1 MLDFDLVLF
10 GATGDLAMRKLFVSL
25 YEIYTHY
32 GFKKDSK
39 IIASGRKELSN
50 EEFLALLCEK
60 TQLHSR
66 EKGEE
71 FLAHI
76 SYLRVRLD
84 NPKDFEELSKIATKN
99 KPLIFYFSISPS
111 FFATTAQNLAQ
122 NALNHANTRL
132 ILEKPLGH
140 DLKTCKEIFQSISAF
155 FKEEQI
161 FRIDHYLGKKGVQ
174 NILELRLNNPILNIL
189 WDQISAVEICVYE
202 TLGVEE
208 RGEFYDKIGAL
219 RDMVQNH
226 LLQVLSLIATDLPND
241 LKDLRKEK
249 IKVLKTLQPPKDFK
263 KQVIRAQ
270 YQGYRDENKVHKE
283 SQTET
288 FVAIKAFLDT
298 PKFKGVPFYL
308 KHAKKMP
315 HNQASVKIHFF
326 NAVNTLEFFLSQDKI
341 TLTLQD
347 HQNPLILETHNKQE
361 FLQPYA
367 KLLYD
372 AIQNNHNNFAH
383 QLELEAS
390 WVFIDTLIEG
400 FMNNAT
406 PLYSY
411 ESHNLNESEFLKPL
425 YQ

>member
-25 YEIYTHY
+25 YEIYAHY

-76 SYLRVRLD
+76 SYFCVRLD
-84 NPKDFEELSKIATKN
+84 NLKDFEELSKIATKN

-111 FFATTAQNLAQ
+111 FFATTAQHLAK
-122 NALNHANTRL
+122 NALNHADTRL

-140 DLKTCKEIFQSISAF
+140 DLKTCKEIFQSISTF

-208 RGEFYDKIGAL
+208 RGEFYDRIGAL

-270 YQGYRDENKVHKE
+270 YQGYRDENKVDKE

-315 HNQASVKIHFF
+315 RNQASVKIHF

-347 HQNPLILETHNKQE
+347 HQNPLILETHHKQE

>member
-76 SYLRVRLD
+76 SYFCVRLD

-111 FFATTAQNLAQ
+111 FFATTAQHLAK

-140 DLKTCKEIFQSISAF
+140 DLKTCKEIFKSISAF

-270 YQGYRDENKVHKE
+270 YQGYRDENKINKE

-315 HNQASVKIHFF
+315 HNQASAKIHF

-347 HQNPLILETHNKQE
+347 HQNPLILETHHKQE

>member
-76 SYLRVRLD
+76 SYFCVRLN

-111 FFATTAQNLAQ
+111 FFATTAQHLAK

-140 DLKTCKEIFQSISAF
+140 DLKTCKEIFQSISVF

-270 YQGYRDENKVHKE
+270 YQGYRDENKVNKE

-315 HNQASVKIHFF
+315 HNQASAKIHF

-406 PLYSY
+406 PLHSY

>member
-76 SYLRVRLD
+76 SYFCVRLD

-111 FFATTAQNLAQ
+111 FFATTAQHLAK

-140 DLKTCKEIFQSISAF
+140 DLKTCKEIFKSISAF

-315 HNQASVKIHFF
+315 RNQASVKIHF
-326 NAVNTLEFFLSQDKI
+326 NAINTLEFFLSQDKI

-400 FMNNAT
+400 FINNAT
-406 PLYSY
+406 PLHSY

>member
-76 SYLRVRLD
+76 SYLHIRLD

-111 FFATTAQNLAQ
+111 FFATTAQHLAK

-140 DLKTCKEIFQSISAF
+140 DLKTCQEIFQSISVF

-174 NILELRLNNPILNIL
+174 NILELRLNNPILNVL

-270 YQGYRDENKVHKE
+270 YQGYRDENKVNKE

-315 HNQASVKIHFF
+315 HNQASVKIHF

-341 TLTLQD
+341 ALTLKD
-347 HQNPLILETHNKQE
+347 NQNPLVLETHNKQE

>member
-60 TQLHSR
+60 IQLHSR

-76 SYLRVRLD
+76 SYFCVRLD

-111 FFATTAQNLAQ
+111 FFATTAQYLAK

-140 DLKTCKEIFQSISAF
+140 DLKTCKEIFQSISTF

-315 HNQASVKIHFF
+315 RNQASAKIHF

-347 HQNPLILETHNKQE
+347 HQNPLILETHHKQE

>member
-76 SYLRVRLD
+76 SYFCVRLD

-111 FFATTAQNLAQ
+111 FFATTAQYLAK

-140 DLKTCKEIFQSISAF
+140 DLKTCKEIFQSISTF

-208 RGEFYDKIGAL
+208 RGEFYDRIGAL

-270 YQGYRDENKVHKE
+270 YQGYRDENKVNKE

-315 HNQASVKIHFF
+315 HNQASAKIHF

-347 HQNPLILETHNKQE
+347 HQNPLILETHHKQE

>member
-76 SYLRVRLD
+76 SYFCVRLD

-111 FFATTAQNLAQ
+111 FFATTAQHLAK

-140 DLKTCKEIFQSISAF
+140 DLKTCKEIFQSISTF

-226 LLQVLSLIATDLPND
+226 LLQVLSLIATDLPSD

-270 YQGYRDENKVHKE
+270 YQGYRDENKVNKE

-288 FVAIKAFLDT
+288 FVAIKAFLDM

-315 HNQASVKIHFF
+315 HNQASAKIHF

-347 HQNPLILETHNKQE
+347 HQNPLILETHHKQE

-411 ESHNLNESEFLKPL
+411 ESHNLNELEFLKPL

>member
-76 SYLRVRLD
+76 SYFCVRLD

-111 FFATTAQNLAQ
+111 FFATTAQHLAK

-140 DLKTCKEIFQSISAF
+140 DLKTCKEIFKSISAF

-270 YQGYRDENKVHKE
+270 YQGYRDENKVNKE

-315 HNQASVKIHFF
+315 HNQASAKIHF

-347 HQNPLILETHNKQE
+347 HQNPLILETHHKQE

-406 PLYSY
+406 PLHSY

>member
-25 YEIYTHY
+25 YEIYAYY
-32 GFKKDSK
+32 GFKKDSR

-76 SYLRVRLD
+76 SYVCVRLD
-84 NPKDFEELSKIATKN
+84 NPKDFEKLSKIATKN

-111 FFATTAQNLAQ
+111 FFATTAQHLAQ

-140 DLKTCKEIFQSISAF
+140 DLKTCQEIFQSISTF

-174 NILELRLNNPILNIL
+174 NILELRRNNPILNIL

-270 YQGYRDENKVHKE
+270 YQGYRDENKVNKE

-315 HNQASVKIHFF
+315 HNQASVKIHF

-341 TLTLQD
+341 TLTLKD
-347 HQNPLILETHNKQE
+347 HQNPLVLETHNKQE

-390 WVFIDTLIEG
+390 WVFIDTLIES

>member
-66 EKGEE
+66 KKGEK

-76 SYLRVRLD
+76 SYFCVRLD

-111 FFATTAQNLAQ
+111 FFAATAQHLAK

-140 DLKTCKEIFQSISAF
+140 DLKTCKEIFKSISAF

-270 YQGYRDENKVHKE
+270 YQGYRDENKVNKE

-315 HNQASVKIHFF
+315 HNQASAKIHF
-326 NAVNTLEFFLSQDKI
+326 NAVNALEFFLSQDKI

-347 HQNPLILETHNKQE
+347 HQNPLILETHHKQE

>member
-76 SYLRVRLD
+76 SYFCVRLD

-111 FFATTAQNLAQ
+111 FFATTAQYLAK

-140 DLKTCKEIFQSISAF
+140 DLKTCKEIFQSISTF

-315 HNQASVKIHFF
+315 RNQASAKIHF

-347 HQNPLILETHNKQE
+347 HQNPLILETHHKQE

-406 PLYSY
+406 PLHSY

>member
-76 SYLRVRLD
+76 SYLCVRLD

-111 FFATTAQNLAQ
+111 FFATTAQHLAK

-140 DLKTCKEIFQSISAF
+140 DLKTCKEIFQSISTF

-315 HNQASVKIHFF
+315 RNQASAKIHF
-326 NAVNTLEFFLSQDKI
+326 NAVNALEFFLSQDKI

-347 HQNPLILETHNKQE
+347 HQNPLILETHHKQE

-390 WVFIDTLIEG
+390 WVFIDTLIES

>member
-76 SYLRVRLD
+76 GYFCVRLD

-111 FFATTAQNLAQ
+111 FFATTAQYLAK

-140 DLKTCKEIFQSISAF
+140 DLKTCKEIFQSISTF

-315 HNQASVKIHFF
+315 RNQASAKIHF

-347 HQNPLILETHNKQE
+347 HQNPLILETHHKQE

>member
-60 TQLHSR
+60 AQLHSR
-66 EKGEE
+66 EKGEK

-76 SYLRVRLD
+76 SYFCVRLD

-111 FFATTAQNLAQ
+111 FFATTAQHLAK

-140 DLKTCKEIFQSISAF
+140 DLKTCKEIFQSISTF

-270 YQGYRDENKVHKE
+270 YQGYRDENKVNKE

-315 HNQASVKIHFF
+315 RNQASAKIHF

>member
-1 MLDFDLVLF
+1 MLDFDLILF

-76 SYLRVRLD
+76 SYFCVRLD

-111 FFATTAQNLAQ
+111 FFATTAQHLAK

-140 DLKTCKEIFQSISAF
+140 DLKTCKEIFQSISTF

-270 YQGYRDENKVHKE
+270 YQGYRDENKVNKE

-315 HNQASVKIHFF
+315 RNQASVKIHF

-347 HQNPLILETHNKQE
+347 HQNPLILETHHKQE

>member
-76 SYLRVRLD
+76 SYFCVRLD

-111 FFATTAQNLAQ
+111 FFATTAQYLAK

-140 DLKTCKEIFQSISAF
+140 DLKTCKEIFQSISVF

-226 LLQVLSLIATDLPND
+226 LLQVLSLIATDLPSD

-315 HNQASVKIHFF
+315 RNQASAKIHF

-347 HQNPLILETHNKQE
+347 HQNPLILETHHKQE

-406 PLYSY
+406 PLHFY

>member
-76 SYLRVRLD
+76 SYFCVRLD
-84 NPKDFEELSKIATKN
+84 NLKDFEELSKIATKN

-111 FFATTAQNLAQ
+111 FFATTAQHLAK
-122 NALNHANTRL
+122 NALNHADTRL

-140 DLKTCKEIFQSISAF
+140 DLKTCKEIFQSISTF

-226 LLQVLSLIATDLPND
+226 LLQVLSLIATDLPSD

-315 HNQASVKIHFF
+315 RNQASVKIHF

-347 HQNPLILETHNKQE
+347 HQNPLILETHHKQE

>member
-60 TQLHSR
+60 TQLHSK

-76 SYLRVRLD
+76 SYFCVRLD

-111 FFATTAQNLAQ
+111 FFATTAQHLAK

-140 DLKTCKEIFQSISAF
+140 DLKTCKEIFQSISTF

-174 NILELRLNNPILNIL
+174 NILELRLNNPILSIL

-315 HNQASVKIHFF
+315 HNQASAKIHF
-326 NAVNTLEFFLSQDKI
+326 NAINTLEFFLSQDKI

-347 HQNPLILETHNKQE
+347 HQNPLILETHHKQE

-411 ESHNLNESEFLKPL
+411 ESHSLNESEFLKPL

>member
-60 TQLHSR
+60 IQLHSR

-76 SYLRVRLD
+76 SYFCVRLD

-111 FFATTAQNLAQ
+111 FFATTAQHLAK

-140 DLKTCKEIFQSISAF
+140 DLKTCKEIFKSISAF

-174 NILELRLNNPILNIL
+174 NILELRLNNHILNIL

-270 YQGYRDENKVHKE
+270 YQGYRDENKVNKE

-315 HNQASVKIHFF
+315 HNQASAKIHF

-347 HQNPLILETHNKQE
+347 HQNPLILETHHKQE

>member
-76 SYLRVRLD
+76 SYFCVRLD

-111 FFATTAQNLAQ
+111 FFATTAQYLAK

-140 DLKTCKEIFQSISAF
+140 DLKTCKEIFQSISVF

-315 HNQASVKIHFF
+315 RNQASAKIHF

-347 HQNPLILETHNKQE
+347 HQNPLILETHHKQE

>member
-66 EKGEE
+66 EKGRE

-84 NPKDFEELSKIATKN
+84 NPKDFGELSKIATNN

-140 DLKTCKEIFQSISAF
+140 DLKTCQEIFQSISAF

-241 LKDLRKEK
+241 LKDLRQEK

-270 YQGYRDENKVHKE
+270 YQG
-283 SQTET
+283 
-288 FVAIKAFLDT
+288 
-298 PKFKGVPFYL
+298 
-308 KHAKKMP
+308 
-315 HNQASVKIHFF
+315 
-326 NAVNTLEFFLSQDKI
+326 
-341 TLTLQD
+341 
-347 HQNPLILETHNKQE
+347 
-361 FLQPYA
+361 
-367 KLLYD
+367 
-372 AIQNNHNNFAH
+372 
-383 QLELEAS
+383 
-390 WVFIDTLIEG
+390 
-400 FMNNAT
+400 
-406 PLYSY
+406 
-411 ESHNLNESEFLKPL
+411 
-425 YQ
+425 

>member
-66 EKGEE
+66 KKGEE

-76 SYLRVRLD
+76 SYFCVRLD

-111 FFATTAQNLAQ
+111 FFATTAQHLAK

-140 DLKTCKEIFQSISAF
+140 DLKTCKEIFKSISAF

-161 FRIDHYLGKKGVQ
+161 FRIDHYLGKKSVQ

-270 YQGYRDENKVHKE
+270 YQGYRDENKVNKE

-315 HNQASVKIHFF
+315 RNQASAKIHF

-347 HQNPLILETHNKQE
+347 HQNPLILETHHKQE

>member
-50 EEFLALLCEK
+50 EEFLAFLCEK

-76 SYLRVRLD
+76 SYFCVRLD

-111 FFATTAQNLAQ
+111 FFATTAQHLAK

-140 DLKTCKEIFQSISAF
+140 DLKTCKEIFQSISTF

-189 WDQISAVEICVYE
+189 WDQISTVEICVYE

-270 YQGYRDENKVHKE
+270 YQGYRDENKVNKE

-288 FVAIKAFLDT
+288 FIAIKAFLDT

-315 HNQASVKIHFF
+315 HNQASVKIHF

-347 HQNPLILETHNKQE
+347 HQNPLILETHHKQE

-406 PLYSY
+406 PLHSY

>member
-76 SYLRVRLD
+76 SYFCVRLD
-84 NPKDFEELSKIATKN
+84 NPKDFEKLSKIATKN

-111 FFATTAQNLAQ
+111 FFATTAQHLAK

-140 DLKTCKEIFQSISAF
+140 DLKTCKEIFQSISTF

-315 HNQASVKIHFF
+315 RNQASAKIHF

-347 HQNPLILETHNKQE
+347 HQNPLILETHHKQE

-406 PLYSY
+406 PLHSY

>member
-76 SYLRVRLD
+76 SYFCVRLD
-84 NPKDFEELSKIATKN
+84 NPKDFEELNKIATKN

-111 FFATTAQNLAQ
+111 FFATTAQHLAK

-140 DLKTCKEIFQSISAF
+140 DLKTCKEIFKSISAF

-189 WDQISAVEICVYE
+189 WAQVSAVEICVYE

-270 YQGYRDENKVHKE
+270 YQGYRDENKVNKE

-315 HNQASVKIHFF
+315 HNQASVKIHF

-347 HQNPLILETHNKQE
+347 HQNPLILETHHKQE

>member
-66 EKGEE
+66 QKGEE

-76 SYLRVRLD
+76 SYFCVRLD

-111 FFATTAQNLAQ
+111 FFATTAQHLAK

-140 DLKTCKEIFQSISAF
+140 DLKTCKEIFQSISTF

-263 KQVIRAQ
+263 RQVIRAQ
-270 YQGYRDENKVHKE
+270 YQGYRDENKVNKE

-315 HNQASVKIHFF
+315 HNQASAKIHF

-347 HQNPLILETHNKQE
+347 HQNPLILETHHKQE

>member
-76 SYLRVRLD
+76 SYFCVRLD

-111 FFATTAQNLAQ
+111 FFATTAQHLAK

-140 DLKTCKEIFQSISAF
+140 DLKTCKEIFQSISTF

-226 LLQVLSLIATDLPND
+226 LLQVLSLIATDLPSD

-315 HNQASVKIHFF
+315 HNQASAKIHF

-406 PLYSY
+406 PLHSY

>member
-76 SYLRVRLD
+76 SYFCVRLD

-111 FFATTAQNLAQ
+111 FFATTAQHLAK

-140 DLKTCKEIFQSISAF
+140 DLKTCKEIFQSISTF

-270 YQGYRDENKVHKE
+270 YQGYRNENKVNKE

-315 HNQASVKIHFF
+315 RNQASAKIHF

-347 HQNPLILETHNKQE
+347 HQNPLILETHHKQE

-406 PLYSY
+406 PLHSY

>member
-76 SYLRVRLD
+76 SYFCVRLD

-111 FFATTAQNLAQ
+111 FFATTAQHLAK

-140 DLKTCKEIFQSISAF
+140 DLKTCKEIFQSISTF

-263 KQVIRAQ
+263 RQVIRAQ
-270 YQGYRDENKVHKE
+270 YQGYRDENKVNKE

-315 HNQASVKIHFF
+315 HNQASAKIHF

-347 HQNPLILETHNKQE
+347 HQNPLILETHHKQE

-406 PLYSY
+406 PLHSY

>member
-76 SYLRVRLD
+76 SYFCVRLD

-111 FFATTAQNLAQ
+111 FFATTAQHLAK

-140 DLKTCKEIFQSISAF
+140 DLKTCKEIFQSISTF

-189 WDQISAVEICVYE
+189 WDQISTVEICVYE

-270 YQGYRDENKVHKE
+270 YQGYRDENKVNKE

-288 FVAIKAFLDT
+288 FIAIKAFLDT

-315 HNQASVKIHFF
+315 HNQASAKIHF

-400 FMNNAT
+400 FINNAT
-406 PLYSY
+406 PLHSY

>member
-76 SYLRVRLD
+76 SYFCVRLD

-99 KPLIFYFSISPS
+99 KLLIFYFSISPS
-111 FFATTAQNLAQ
+111 FFATTAQHLAK

-140 DLKTCKEIFQSISAF
+140 DLKTCKEIFQSISTF

-226 LLQVLSLIATDLPND
+226 LLQVLSLIATDLPSD

-270 YQGYRDENKVHKE
+270 YQGYRDENKVNKE

-315 HNQASVKIHFF
+315 RNQASVKIHF

-347 HQNPLILETHNKQE
+347 HQNPLILETHHKQE

>member
-76 SYLRVRLD
+76 SYFCVRLD

-111 FFATTAQNLAQ
+111 FFATTAQYLAK

-140 DLKTCKEIFQSISAF
+140 DLKTCKEIFQSISTF

-263 KQVIRAQ
+263 RQVIRAQ

-288 FVAIKAFLDT
+288 FIAIKAFLDT

-315 HNQASVKIHFF
+315 RNQASAKIHF

-411 ESHNLNESEFLKPL
+411 ESHNLNELEFLKPL

>member
-66 EKGEE
+66 QKGKE

-76 SYLRVRLD
+76 SYFCVRLD

-111 FFATTAQNLAQ
+111 FFATTAQYLAK

-140 DLKTCKEIFQSISAF
+140 DLKTCKEIFQSISTF

-270 YQGYRDENKVHKE
+270 YQGYRDENKVYKE

-288 FVAIKAFLDT
+288 FIAIKAFLDT

-315 HNQASVKIHFF
+315 RNQASAKIHF

-367 KLLYD
+367 KLLHD

-411 ESHNLNESEFLKPL
+411 ESHNLNELEFLKPL

>member
-60 TQLHSR
+60 TQLRSR

-76 SYLRVRLD
+76 SYVCVRLD

-111 FFATTAQNLAQ
+111 FFATTAQHLAK

-140 DLKTCKEIFQSISAF
+140 DLKTCKEIFQSISTF

-270 YQGYRDENKVHKE
+270 YQGYRDENKVNKE

-315 HNQASVKIHFF
+315 HNQASAKIHF

-347 HQNPLILETHNKQE
+347 HQNPLILETHHKQE

>member
-76 SYLRVRLD
+76 SYFCVRLD

-111 FFATTAQNLAQ
+111 FFATTAQHLAK

-140 DLKTCKEIFQSISAF
+140 DLKTCKEIFQSISTF

-226 LLQVLSLIATDLPND
+226 LLQVLSLIATDLPSD

-288 FVAIKAFLDT
+288 FVAIRAFLDT

-315 HNQASVKIHFF
+315 RNQASVKIHF

-347 HQNPLILETHNKQE
+347 HQNPLILETHHKQE

-406 PLYSY
+406 PLHSY

>member
-76 SYLRVRLD
+76 SYFCVHLD

-111 FFATTAQNLAQ
+111 FFATTAQYLAK
-122 NALNHANTRL
+122 NALNHANTHL

-140 DLKTCKEIFQSISAF
+140 DLKTCKEIFKSISAF

-226 LLQVLSLIATDLPND
+226 LLQVLSLIATDLPSD

-270 YQGYRDENKVHKE
+270 YQGYRDENKVNKE

-315 HNQASVKIHFF
+315 RNQASAKIHF

-347 HQNPLILETHNKQE
+347 HQNPLILETHHKQE

>member
-76 SYLRVRLD
+76 SYFCVRLD

-111 FFATTAQNLAQ
+111 FFATTAQHLAK

-140 DLKTCKEIFQSISAF
+140 DLKTCKEIFQSISTF

-270 YQGYRDENKVHKE
+270 YQGYRDENKVNKE

-315 HNQASVKIHFF
+315 HNQASVKIHF

-347 HQNPLILETHNKQE
+347 HQNPLILETHHKQE

-406 PLYSY
+406 PLHSY

>member
-76 SYLRVRLD
+76 SYFCVRLD

-111 FFATTAQNLAQ
+111 FFATTAQHLAK

-140 DLKTCKEIFQSISAF
+140 DLKTCKEIFQSISTF

-315 HNQASVKIHFF
+315 HNQASAKIHF

-406 PLYSY
+406 PLHSY

>member
-32 GFKKDSK
+32 GFKKDSR

-66 EKGEE
+66 EKGRE

-76 SYLRVRLD
+76 SYFCVRLD

-111 FFATTAQNLAQ
+111 FFATTAQHLAK

-140 DLKTCKEIFQSISAF
+140 DLKTCKEIFQSISTF

-270 YQGYRDENKVHKE
+270 YQGYRDENKVNKE

-315 HNQASVKIHFF
+315 RNQASAKIHF

-347 HQNPLILETHNKQE
+347 HQNPLILETHHKQE

-406 PLYSY
+406 PLHSY